1 MFSQELENLILATL
15 EDGVIEDYEKVALVK
30 RAQAEGVDLTEL
42 EIYINS
48 ILQKRQREKE
58 NEKNAQTKKKAQEMK
73 EAFGRVCPSCGKQM
87 SPLTLKCECGYE
99 FVTSRSASSVKS
111 LSDKIESILNRE
123 LKGDDSFM
131 EFEYMKSFKE
141 QQREIITTIQM
152 FSVPNTKEDI
162 IEFLALSL
170 PNSKKKVGFMNSR
183 LGRAL
188 PATIFGIISLPV
200 LWGAM
205 ILANTWGKIDKDPV
219 ISHNTLADVWRTKF
233 EQVLLKGRGLRG
245 DAEFQRQLDYYENLM
260 NQYNQ

>member
-15 EDGVIEDYEKVALVK
+15 EDGVIEDYEKAALVK
-30 RAQAEGVDLTEL
+30 RAQDEGVDLTEL

-58 NEKNAQTKKKAQEMK
+58 NEKNAQTKKKAQEKK
-73 EAFGRVCPSCGKQM
+73 EAFGRVCPSCGKQV

-99 FVTSRSASSVKS
+99 FVTSRSVSSVKL
-111 LSDKIESILNRE
+111 LSDKIESILNRD

-188 PATIFGIISLPV
+188 PATIFGIITLPV

-205 ILANTWGKIDKDPV
+205 ILVNTWGKIDKDPV
-219 ISHNTLADVWRTKF
+219 IAHNTLADVWRTKF
-233 EQVLLKGRGLRG
+233 EQVLLKGRGLHG
-245 DAEFQRQLDYYENLM
+245 DSEFQRQLDYYESMINKES
-260 NQYNQ
+260 